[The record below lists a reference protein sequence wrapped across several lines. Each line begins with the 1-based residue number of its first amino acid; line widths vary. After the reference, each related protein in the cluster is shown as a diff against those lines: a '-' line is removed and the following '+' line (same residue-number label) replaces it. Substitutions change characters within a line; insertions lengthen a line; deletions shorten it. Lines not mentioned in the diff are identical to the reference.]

1 MKTHSPISCAQMYA
15 QFQAAIAAESL
26 TDVLHCHLKTG
37 AKLADAP
44 RRALRKHRDV
54 QSWHDFSGGI
64 GRLSDHVNMLRRW
77 LEVYQPDQRIAS
89 APMIVKVAGRVT
101 RVHAY
106 WLEQSAPISVL
117 QLSLFNE
124 TGLQ

>member
-1 MKTHSPISCAQMYA
+1 MYA

-26 TDVLHCHLKTG
+26 TEALHFHLKTG
-37 AKLADAP
+37 AKFADAP

-54 QSWHDFSGGI
+54 QSWHDLSGGI
-64 GRLSDHVNMLRRW
+64 GRLSDHVHMLRRW
-77 LEVYQPDQRIAS
+77 LEVHQPDQRIAS
-89 APMIVKVAGRVT
+89 APMAVKVAGRVT

-106 WLEQSAPISVL
+106 WLEQSVPISVL

-124 TGLQ
+124 AGVQ